1 MWNPANQPRTDA
13 TSLPATPAAAQKVEK
28 TAMEPS
34 PKTTPDPTPVA
45 APRNAVL
52 SPTEQA
58 SIGKSLVI
66 KGEVIGAESLY
77 IEGRVEG
84 SINLS
89 GAANRVTVGKS
100 GVVVADL
107 TAREIVIM
115 GKVNGNLVATD
126 RVEIR
131 GDGWLSGDVVTHRI
145 NIEDGAY
152 FKGSIDIQKGES
164 SGLSDG
170 KNADAKAAGRR

>member
-1 MWNPANQPRTDA
+1 MWNPANQPRTETA
-13 TSLPATPAAAQKVEK
+13 SLPASPAPVQKMEK
-28 TAMEPS
+28 TVMDPL
-34 PKTTPDPTPVA
+34 PRTTPDPNPAA

-52 SPTEQA
+52 SAPEQA

-66 KGEVIGAESLY
+66 KGDVIGAESLY

-89 GAANRVTVGKS
+89 GTANRVTVGKS

-115 GKVNGNLVATD
+115 GKVSGNLVATD

-131 GDGWLSGDVVTHRI
+131 TDGSLTGDVVTHRI
-145 NIEDGAY
+145 NIEDGAF
-152 FKGSIDIQKGES
+152 FKGSIDIQKAEQ
-164 SGLSDG
+164 SGL
-170 KNADAKAAGRR
+170 ADLKAEARAGRR